1 MMRRMMIDEVKM
13 KDDWLFLLHPHSFD
27 GQLAF
32 RGAGFSKDRDG
43 QSQMRNSEC
52 GNSETD

>member
-1 MMRRMMIDEVKM
+1 MMKRMMIDEMKM
-13 KDDWLFLLHPHSFD
+13 KDDWLLLHPHSFD
-27 GQLAF
+27 DQVAL